1 MCHHCQDREKEKE
14 AKSHSKISMPGEY
27 DGVIFRIP
35 EKRYKIRETNE
46 GDRIMD
52 IIRKKEGTEVTL
64 EIVGWLDT

>member
-1 MCHHCQDREKEKE
+1 
-14 AKSHSKISMPGEY
+14 MPGEY